1 MKFSQRQVSHSIV
14 LTSLLT
20 VIFSANFNIANAD
33 EAELFKP
40 WLVRGGVSLIAPK
53 SDNGSILNNTAD
65 ITIDNRAGPTVTL
78 SYFFSPNWAIDVL
91 GGLPFKHKINVN
103 GTQAG
108 EAKHLPPILSLQYH
122 FFPENRLR
130 PFVGAGINYT
140 TFLDEKLDNGADLKL
155 KDSWG
160 PAFQAGFDYA
170 INNSWSVGAD
180 VRYAKIKT
188 DTEINGVKV
197 GQVAID
203 PIVYSLN
210 VGYRF

>member
-1 MKFSQRQVSHSIV
+1 MLLAGLVSA
-14 LTSLLT
+14 
-20 VIFSANFNIANAD
+20 IFNLNLQAGEDEIA
-33 EAELFKP
+33 FKP
-40 WLVRGGVSLIAPK
+40 WLVRGGVSLIVPK
-53 SDNGSILNNTAD
+53 SDNGSLLNNTAD

-78 SYFFSPNWAIDVL
+78 SYFFTPNWAVDIL

-122 FFPENRLR
+122 FLPEARLR
-130 PFVGAGINYT
+130 PFLGVGINYT
-140 TFLDEKLDNGADLKL
+140 TFLSEKLDNGADLKL

-160 PAFQAGFDYA
+160 PAFQAGLDFA
-170 INNSWSVGAD
+170 INDSWSVGTD

-188 DTEINGVKV
+188 DAEINGAKA
-197 GQVAID
+197 GEVAIN
-203 PIVYSLN
+203 PLVYSLN